1 MNIILT
7 LITITACTILGI
19 FFGFFVGIWAMSMG
33 MAQSAQKKLSKDELK
48 TYLELVNKIK

>member
-19 FFGFFVGIWAMSMG
+19 FFGFFVGLWAMSMG